1 MGRTRAFAA
10 GSVAVLLV
18 LAGCAAGSERQRQV
32 REAGET
38 VMPFD
43 LEKTTHTFTKHE
55 TGGIQTVEVRDVR
68 DGVQVGLVRTH
79 LREIRDK
86 FAKGDFS
93 DPIRIHGA
101 DMPGVVELADG
112 VERLEITY
120 RAIVGGGEIVYQS
133 DDGALVGAIHAW
145 FDAQNADHGEDA
157 SGPRHV
163 MTEEMWRNHHPG
175 APYPGETAGEQ

>member
-1 MGRTRAFAA
+1 MFAV
-10 GSVAVLLV
+10 GSVAVLLGLV
-18 LAGCAAGSERQRQV
+18 GCATGSERQRQV

-43 LEKTTHTFTKHE
+43 LDETTHTFTKHE
-55 TGGIQTVEVRDVR
+55 TGGTQTVVARDVR

-86 FAKGDFS
+86 FAGGDFS

-101 DMPGVVELADG
+101 DMPGVAELAAG
-112 VERLEITY
+112 AARLKITY
-120 RAIVGGGEIVYQS
+120 REIAGGGEIVYQS
-133 DDGALVGAIHAW
+133 EDGALVGAIHAW

-157 SGPRHV
+157 NAPGHV

-175 APYPGETAGEQ
+175 TPYPGTTTGE